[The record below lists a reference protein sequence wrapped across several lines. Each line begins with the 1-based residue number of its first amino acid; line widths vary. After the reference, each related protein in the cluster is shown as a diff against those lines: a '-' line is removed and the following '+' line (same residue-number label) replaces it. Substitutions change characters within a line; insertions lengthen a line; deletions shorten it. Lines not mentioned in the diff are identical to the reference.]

1 MVWSTKVKQNIESM
15 PKKHRQSNL
24 FTVKPQSSAPTAFRH
39 QAPARVIN
47 QSVVVGDEATHQ
59 ENDAAAFSVNALIA
73 RHRQD
78 TNQLGPAAL
87 VLAAQN
93 AQVQASATL
102 HPAVQAVLSI
112 PQLEAPAPRDG
123 HRSTLR
129 MRRMTPGPAPPRSW
143 LAHSRHAQ
151 GYGPSLWCTDST
163 LSYRAPMDAVPLPA
177 LFVPRAGW
185 LMHLALKV
193 TASLWHSL
201 SEERRGESA
210 CLPVHAKEAL
220 LSYFSVYGDENPA
233 RALAALFPSGGMP
246 EDDETTHDHLNAN
259 SLDLANSIQESF
271 TLKQVARRI
280 FTGNSQTVARQHQ
293 PTQSKAIPDSWDAV
307 SDSESDSEA
316 PFPAPP
322 TTSSPTPRTPSLK
335 LRFPH
340 LLHLSLAL
348 RLETRSLGSWADLI
362 SIAPF
367 LSTLQ
372 SLSLAH
378 WPKPT
383 YTPRAAKTRAK
394 VSNPLSA
401 AIPAAIYGGTNMYSE
416 SDDDWVEAAGILK
429 SLSRS
434 TYCLK
439 SLDLSG
445 CLDWVEALTWRA
457 AASDHNQIETAGLGD
472 ETAGP
477 PPPPAAS
484 DDPSLLLPPP
494 PTPPIPSPPPRIE
507 PDYTRRPTDPLFP
520 NPPNHSFAPHWLTT
534 WRDITTLY
542 LHVGWTVP
550 LANHDTTTIT
560 SDRRSRS
567 HPPLSPPS
575 GQAPVPRKNPLA
587 LAGQHVPREGPL
599 SDVDRFYLDRAR
611 GEFERLRKDARR
623 AARRIRAIRDR
634 GGGGWIEIRGD

>member
-1 MVWSTKVKQNIESM
+1 
-15 PKKHRQSNL
+15 
-24 FTVKPQSSAPTAFRH
+24 
-39 QAPARVIN
+39 
-47 QSVVVGDEATHQ
+47 
-59 ENDAAAFSVNALIA
+59 
-73 RHRQD
+73 
-78 TNQLGPAAL
+78 
-87 VLAAQN
+87 
-93 AQVQASATL
+93 
-102 HPAVQAVLSI
+102 
-112 PQLEAPAPRDG
+112 
-123 HRSTLR
+123 
-129 MRRMTPGPAPPRSW
+129 MTPGPAPPRSW

-177 LFVPRAGW
+177 LFVPRAGS

-220 LSYFSVYGDENPA
+220 LSYLSVYGEENPA
-233 RALAALFPSGGMP
+233 RALTALFPSGGTP
-246 EDDETTHDHLNAN
+246 EDDEATNDHLNAN
-259 SLDLANSIQESF
+259 SLDLANSVQESF

-280 FTGNSQTVARQHQ
+280 FTGNNLTVARQHQ

-316 PFPAPP
+316 PFPPPP

-457 AASDHNQIETAGLGD
+457 AAASDHHQIEPAASD
-472 ETAGP
+472 EPSLLFP
-477 PPPPAAS
+477 PPPP
-484 DDPSLLLPPP
+484 PPP
-494 PTPPIPSPPPRIE
+494 PTPSSQPRTE
-507 PDYTRRPTDPLFP
+507 PDYTRRPTDPLSP
-520 NPPNHSFAPHWLTT
+520 KPPNHSFAPHWLTT

-550 LANHDTTTIT
+550 LANNDHLIT
-560 SDRRSRS
+560 SDRRP

-575 GQAPVPRKNPLA
+575 GQAPPRKNSLRF
-587 LAGQHVPREGPL
+587 AGQHVPREGPL
-599 SDVDRFYLDRAR
+599 SDVDRYHIDRAR
-611 GEFERLRKDARR
+611 GEFERLRKDAHR